1 MKGAKKKFNSSN
13 QLKDGNIP
21 LKLFINTVTPTS
33 PPAGSDLHK
42 KKTES
47 YFFHRQTAPSVYSS
61 PKAQHR
67 SLFIHN
73 FPQQCPSFSI
83 PHTFRNRPKKLVA
96 RLTSLHQPPLTK
108 SRPIWSDPIRAQHFQ
123 HYTSVRSSVLPLVR
137 ISRRLDRKVY
147 ICDGCLSVSRLVLT
161 TQQRNKHSTGPPT
174 EVRRRW
180 WEGAKKN
187 GLSNSFRHSSGRGVM
202 CGGAVMFPGEL
213 RCTTTSSFDQCSVN
227 VVALAISGCCTLW
240 LEEWLWMQQHQRNLT
255 GFTMRFG
262 HCNERGREK
271 VGWNKGVVLVDVWS
285 EWF

>member
-1 MKGAKKKFNSSN
+1 MKGTKKKCNSSN

-33 PPAGSDLHK
+33 PPAGSDLH

-123 HYTSVRSSVLPLVR
+123 HYTSVRPFVLPLVR
-137 ISRRLDRKVY
+137 ISPEGLTVKY
-147 ICDGCLSVSRLVLT
+147 IFVMVACPCPGWFWQLNSAT
-161 TQQRNKHSTGPPT
+161 NTPPDH
-174 EVRRRW
+174 RPR
-180 WEGAKKN
+180 
-187 GLSNSFRHSSGRGVM
+187 
-202 CGGAVMFPGEL
+202 
-213 RCTTTSSFDQCSVN
+213 
-227 VVALAISGCCTLW
+227 
-240 LEEWLWMQQHQRNLT
+240 
-255 GFTMRFG
+255 
-262 HCNERGREK
+262 
-271 VGWNKGVVLVDVWS
+271 
-285 EWF
+285 

>member
-1 MKGAKKKFNSSN
+1 MKGTKKKCNSSN

-33 PPAGSDLHK
+33 PPAGSDLHKKK

-123 HYTSVRSSVLPLVR
+123 HYTSVRSSVLPLV
-137 ISRRLDRKVY
+137 SPYLQKAW
-147 ICDGCLSVSRLVLT
+147 
-161 TQQRNKHSTGPPT
+161 P
-174 EVRRRW
+174 
-180 WEGAKKN
+180 
-187 GLSNSFRHSSGRGVM
+187 
-202 CGGAVMFPGEL
+202 
-213 RCTTTSSFDQCSVN
+213 
-227 VVALAISGCCTLW
+227 
-240 LEEWLWMQQHQRNLT
+240 
-255 GFTMRFG
+255 
-262 HCNERGREK
+262 
-271 VGWNKGVVLVDVWS
+271 
-285 EWF
+285 

>member
-1 MKGAKKKFNSSN
+1 MKGTKKKCNSSN

-96 RLTSLHQPPLTK
+96 RLTSPAPAHQESSDLI
-108 SRPIWSDPIRAQHFQ
+108 RSDPSTTLSTLHFRPF
-123 HYTSVRSSVLPLVR
+123 VRPSASQ
-137 ISRRLDRKVY
+137 
-147 ICDGCLSVSRLVLT
+147 SVSPEGLT
-161 TQQRNKHSTGPPT
+161 VKYI
-174 EVRRRW
+174 
-180 WEGAKKN
+180 
-187 GLSNSFRHSSGRGVM
+187 FVM
-202 CGGAVMFPGEL
+202 VACPCPG
-213 RCTTTSSFDQCSVN
+213 
-227 VVALAISGCCTLW
+227 
-240 LEEWLWMQQHQRNLT
+240 
-255 GFTMRFG
+255 
-262 HCNERGREK
+262 
-271 VGWNKGVVLVDVWS
+271 
-285 EWF
+285 WF

>member
-1 MKGAKKKFNSSN
+1 MKGTKKKCNSSN

-123 HYTSVRSSVLPLVR
+123 HYTSVRSSVLPLV
-137 ISRRLDRKVY
+137 SPYLQKAW
-147 ICDGCLSVSRLVLT
+147 
-161 TQQRNKHSTGPPT
+161 P
-174 EVRRRW
+174 
-180 WEGAKKN
+180 
-187 GLSNSFRHSSGRGVM
+187 
-202 CGGAVMFPGEL
+202 
-213 RCTTTSSFDQCSVN
+213 
-227 VVALAISGCCTLW
+227 
-240 LEEWLWMQQHQRNLT
+240 
-255 GFTMRFG
+255 
-262 HCNERGREK
+262 
-271 VGWNKGVVLVDVWS
+271 
-285 EWF
+285 